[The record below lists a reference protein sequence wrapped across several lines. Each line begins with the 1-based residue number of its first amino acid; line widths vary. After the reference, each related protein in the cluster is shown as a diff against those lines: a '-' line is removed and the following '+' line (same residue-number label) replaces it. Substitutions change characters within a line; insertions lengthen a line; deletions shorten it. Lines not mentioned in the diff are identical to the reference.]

1 MSSLFRD
8 PKRLLA
14 MMIAGVAGFIV
25 LLDFTLP
32 VPQVSGIAGLLVNW
46 AATITAVALVVGLL
60 NVVTTHVGR
69 ITKQQSDWGYSA
81 LLLVA
86 MLVTIIIGTVAGPVF
101 GADGSINFV
110 LFPQSLIEQ
119 PIRDIF
125 GQVYQPLAA
134 SFLALLAFFSLSAAL
149 RAVQRR
155 TADALVIVGVALV
168 ALIVAAIPQLEALPL
183 LGDTVRWI
191 NEYLVLAGARGLL
204 LGGAIGALVAGV
216 RVLLGFDQPFLDR

>member
-14 MMIAGVAGFIV
+14 MIIAGVAGLIV

-32 VPQVSGIAGLLVNW
+32 VAQVSGVAGLLINW

-69 ITKQQSDWGYSA
+69 ISKRQSDWGYSLV
-81 LLLVA
+81 LLIS
-86 MLVTIIIGTVAGPVF
+86 MLSVIFVGT
-101 GADGSINFV
+101 
-110 LFPQSLIEQ
+110 LFPLQTQEGGFTVPTSLIEQ

-125 GQVYQPLAA
+125 NQVYQPLAA

-168 ALIVAAIPQLEALPL
+168 VLLVAAIPQLEALPL
-183 LGDTVRWI
+183 LGESVRWI

-216 RVLLGFDQPFLDR
+216 RVLIGFDQPFLDR